1 MQRRGRTG
9 RPLVRGR
16 GAVPLPREAVD
27 RIRIRAIPIERG
39 LIERGL
45 IERGLI
51 ERGRLVGAG
60 CGVVIA
66 SVEARL
72 VAWIACGARGIDRL
86 SISQGRQRPQLPCL
100 LRLKLLLV
108 KLLLVKLLL
117 VKVLVRNVLLG
128 KPVLGCL
135 VLLELFASLVLP

>member
-1 MQRRGRTG
+1 
-9 RPLVRGR
+9 
-16 GAVPLPREAVD
+16 LPRQAVD
-27 RIRIRAIPIERG
+27 RIRIGIGAIP
-39 LIERGL
+39 IERGL

-60 CGVVIA
+60 GGVVIA

-72 VAWIACGARGIDRL
+72 VAWIACGARGPGRL
-86 SISQGRQRPQLPCL
+86 SISQGRQRPRLPCL

-108 KLLLVKLLL
+108 K
-117 VKVLVRNVLLG
+117 VLVG
-128 KPVLGCL
+128 YPVLGYL

>member
-1 MQRRGRTG
+1 M
-9 RPLVRGR
+9 
-16 GAVPLPREAVD
+16 PRQVFD
-27 RIRIRAIPIERG
+27 RIRIRTIP
-39 LIERGL
+39 IERGL

-60 CGVVIA
+60 GGVVIA

-72 VAWIACGARGIDRL
+72 VAWIACGARGIGRL

-108 KLLLVKLLL
+108 KLLLVK
-117 VKVLVRNVLLG
+117 VLVRNVLLG
-128 KPVLGCL
+128 NPVLGCL
-135 VLLELFASLVLP
+135 VLLELFACLVLP